1 MIYPR
6 PINPDSPHSEKTIY
20 SALSNI
26 PDEYFTVFHNQEFVA
41 DFDIKE
47 RVQYEIDFIIVDHRD
62 GLFNSIL
69 ILEVKGGDISYNG
82 YKNVWSQNGYTMS
95 RSPVQQVTSAT
106 HSFVN
111 RYKHLLRD
119 VNVSWGLAFPDAI
132 VAYDSSLPSNLPR
145 IRIFDADDLSEIEKR
160 IIDYF
165 DDSSEHIGREGAPI
179 SNFKKLKDY
188 LLVSCDFYKPLS
200 KQFEE
205 NNEIFI
211 KLTKQQSKIVKSIEY
226 NKNVII
232 QGPAGSGKTL
242 IAYQKALSYKQ
253 IGLKVLYLTFNKE
266 IASHLRKRYREESN
280 FNSLNDLDHSSNL
293 EITNFHFWCKRIAE
307 QHQNFQK
314 QKTSD
319 EYFDTYI
326 PNKALEVIKEDTRL
340 QKYDIVIID
349 EGQDFRSNW
358 LDLINKVL
366 KPESK
371 FMLFM
376 DENQDI
382 FQSFTGV
389 PHRRDFT
396 RLELSENCRN
406 TKCIINFLEEV
417 LNIEI
422 EAMDDTPAGE
432 KVELKTVDDNESQL
446 QFLNERIYSLLDRE
460 KLKPSDIV
468 ILVNNREGVN
478 SLRDVKE
485 FAGIPVKSSYDKSFG
500 RDKNTIFYSYINT
513 YKGLESEVVF
523 ILDAQNINNKNE
535 LYTQASRAKNKLYI
549 TYIK

>member
-1 MIYPR
+1 
-6 PINPDSPHSEKTIY
+6 
-20 SALSNI
+20 
-26 PDEYFTVFHNQEFVA
+26 
-41 DFDIKE
+41 
-47 RVQYEIDFIIVDHRD
+47 
-62 GLFNSIL
+62 
-69 ILEVKGGDISYNG
+69 
-82 YKNVWSQNGYTMS
+82 
-95 RSPVQQVTSAT
+95 
-106 HSFVN
+106 
-111 RYKHLLRD
+111 
-119 VNVSWGLAFPDAI
+119 
-132 VAYDSSLPSNLPR
+132 
-145 IRIFDADDLSEIEKR
+145 
-160 IIDYF
+160 
-165 DDSSEHIGREGAPI
+165 
-179 SNFKKLKDY
+179 
-188 LLVSCDFYKPLS
+188 YKPLS

-376 DENQDI
+376 NENQDI

-389 PHRRDFT
+389 PHRRDLT
-396 RLELSENCRN
+396 RLELSEN
-406 TKCIINFLEEV
+406 
-417 LNIEI
+417 
-422 EAMDDTPAGE
+422 
-432 KVELKTVDDNESQL
+432 
-446 QFLNERIYSLLDRE
+446 
-460 KLKPSDIV
+460 
-468 ILVNNREGVN
+468 
-478 SLRDVKE
+478 
-485 FAGIPVKSSYDKSFG
+485 
-500 RDKNTIFYSYINT
+500 
-513 YKGLESEVVF
+513 
-523 ILDAQNINNKNE
+523 
-535 LYTQASRAKNKLYI
+535 
-549 TYIK
+549 